1 MRVFPADARKES
13 IHQRFLSPLPYD
25 GSGSVGVKREEEKKT
40 RYPAPGI
47 SPRRWILTR
56 NCPARS
62 PSLTASQK
70 GSGTS
75 PGREKGK
82 HSHSSRYTGADPPPA
97 FRVIPSNFRERVSFT
112 RKRRD
117 SRRRSPSERGRTG
130 ETRSGKVAVLQ
141 EDNRIIR
148 ISFICSFASGRVV
161 YSGKSGVTPL
171 HHSGLFCL
179 TSPALCL
186 PLLV

>member
-82 HSHSSRYTGADPPPA
+82 HSHSSRYTGADPPP
-97 FRVIPSNFRERVSFT
+97 RVSRDTVQLSGARLFYAKT
-112 RKRRD
+112 ARLPPTLAVRTGANGRD
-117 SRRRSPSERGRTG
+117 SKRESCS
-130 ETRSGKVAVLQ
+130 VA
-141 EDNRIIR
+141 
-148 ISFICSFASGRVV
+148 G
-161 YSGKSGVTPL
+161 G
-171 HHSGLFCL
+171 
-179 TSPALCL
+179 
-186 PLLV
+186 